1 MFLIENDFF
10 ATMAMGKKKNTSTL
24 KRGEA
29 DGPKTENKIDGAQL
43 NQLSQLE
50 AHQEEN

>member
-1 MFLIENDFF
+1 MNFLQPRPWV
-10 ATMAMGKKKNTSTL
+10 KKKKKKHTFTL

-29 DGPKTENKIDGAQL
+29 DGPKTENKIDGSQ
-43 NQLSQLE
+43 NLSKLTQLE